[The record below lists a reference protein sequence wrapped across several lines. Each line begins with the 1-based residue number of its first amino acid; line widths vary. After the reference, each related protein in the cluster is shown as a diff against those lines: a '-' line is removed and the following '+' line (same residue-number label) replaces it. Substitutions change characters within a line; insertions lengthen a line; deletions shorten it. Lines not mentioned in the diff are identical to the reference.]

1 MEINDLMM
9 CNSNEPDIKYSQK
22 TIDITGRM
30 SVTVRDEVIID
41 VIKYLLDNNE
51 TSELF
56 RSIDPVKK
64 AYCDNNGAAAEIL
77 NGEEYSLVSRAG
89 VLKLNEDRV
98 RRGLYLFTANRY
110 SNFEDE
116 VVNVINSHP
125 IKDTRLRETDDSL
138 TIDTG
143 VIRMNIGNGTHGVC
157 MQVNKDK
164 FIEVTEL
171 TGSMSTN
178 FNELERADKLEVI
191 MYSLFGEVM
200 NIKYVDIFSIL
211 YGTPCIEIN

>member
-9 CNSNEPDIKYSQK
+9 CNSAESDIKYCQK

-30 SVTVRDEVIID
+30 SVVVPDEVVID

-56 RSIDPVKK
+56 RRIKPVNKV
-64 AYCDNNGAAAEIL
+64 YCDNNEAAKGIL
-77 NGEEYSLVSRAG
+77 DGEEYNIVSRAG

-116 VVNVINSHP
+116 VVNVVNSHP
-125 IKDTRLRETDDSL
+125 IKATRIRETDDNL

-143 VIRMNIGNGTHGVC
+143 VIRMTIGNATHGVC

-171 TGSMSTN
+171 TGSMSTD
-178 FNELERADKLEVI
+178 FKKLERADKLEVI
-191 MYSLFGEVM
+191 LYSLFGEVM
-200 NIKYVDIFSIL
+200 DREYVDIFSIL
-211 YGTPCIEIN
+211 YGTPCIEIS